1 MCKPFCVFN
10 EWIGRCPIKFGELAE
25 WTNATALNTVGCNS
39 PVGSNPTLPAK
50 NMLKVYETRKRSLLK
65 AISFRIIEIAI
76 DSLILS
82 FFVTPAIAVG
92 LAVTIEGLCF
102 ILHFIFERIW
112 NKINYGRHIIE
123 DKQTE

>member
-1 MCKPFCVFN
+1 MG
-10 EWIGRCPIKFGELAE
+10 IGIIGELAE
-25 WTNATALNTVGCNS
+25 RTNATALNTVGCNS

-50 NMLKVYETRKRSLLK
+50 NMKLKIYETKKRSLIK
-65 AISFRIIEIAI
+65 SASFRVIEVII

-82 FFVTPAIAVG
+82 FFITPAIAIGV
-92 LAVTIEGLCF
+92 AIAIEGICWGAQYVS
-102 ILHFIFERIW
+102 ERIW